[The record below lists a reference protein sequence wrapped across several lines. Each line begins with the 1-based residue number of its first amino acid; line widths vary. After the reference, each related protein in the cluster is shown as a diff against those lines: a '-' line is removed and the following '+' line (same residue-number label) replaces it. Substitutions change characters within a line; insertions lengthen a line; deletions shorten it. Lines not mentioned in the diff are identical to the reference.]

1 MSEQAEATNVE
12 KAAREM
18 GWRPLEEFRGD
29 ASKWVD
35 AETFVSRGEH
45 FLPIIKADRDRLREQ
60 NAQIVASLEE
70 TKQLLTASQE
80 AIAELRKY
88 HDEDTKRAV
97 EKARKDLVA
106 QLKQAREDGDV
117 DLELALQGQITKIDV
132 AKSAAPPPP
141 PPPPPAST
149 ASKIDPEFAAW
160 EAENPWFKTDRKKHA
175 LAMAIAQELRDD
187 PANAGLVGRKF
198 YDKVTEGVEAYL
210 GPAGSPPAS
219 KVAGGRPTGSAG
231 SGASTRARTFADL
244 PEEAKA
250 ACASF
255 AKKLVGPGR
264 AYKDLDAW
272 QSEYAKRYF
281 DGETA

>member
-1 MSEQAEATNVE
+1 MPEQNETSNVE
-12 KAAREM
+12 KTAREM

-29 ASKWVD
+29 SSKWVD

-60 NAQIVASLEE
+60 NAQIVASLAE
-70 TKQLLTASQE
+70 TKQLLAASQE

-97 EKARKDLVA
+97 DKARKDLVA
-106 QLKQAREDGDV
+106 QLKQARDDGDV
-117 DLELALQGQITKIDV
+117 DLEVTLQSQINKIDV

-141 PPPPPAST
+141 APAPTPSAAT
-149 ASKIDPEFAAW
+149 IDPEFAAW
-160 EAENPWFKTDRKKHA
+160 EADNPWFKTDRKKHA

-231 SGASTRARTFADL
+231 SGASVRARSFADL
-244 PEEAKA
+244 PEDAKL

-272 QSEYAKRYF
+272 QSEYTKRYF
-281 DGETA
+281 DGENA